1 MATASQAISHTR
13 LKIEKVAVLVDF
25 SKTADTALRFA
36 AALAREHK
44 AGIVLAHAYL
54 PPSSAL
60 SAPRIELTYEA
71 LDHWR
76 EGLRL
81 SLLKQTEAIY
91 LRDIHCTILLR
102 EGSPSDLLRDLG
114 DADLIVVGTS
124 GETGFR
130 KATLGSTAE
139 VIFRSSA
146 VPVLTVGP
154 HCDPSG
160 RGEIALDTVLYAT
173 DFSAGAD
180 AALSYALSI
189 AREHGAKL
197 VLLHVEE
204 SNDMPFSFDRAMA
217 SAEPLEKLRHL
228 VPDGISL
235 RHKPVYVVGFGAPDA
250 LILEEAKNREANI
263 IVVGARGAGAFSGAV
278 SHFGGGTAY
287 KVAANADC
295 PVLTVRKV

>member
-1 MATASQAISHTR
+1 M
-13 LKIEKVAVLVDF
+13 
-25 SKTADTALRFA
+25 
-36 AALAREHK
+36 
-44 AGIVLAHAYL
+44 
-54 PPSSAL
+54 
-60 SAPRIELTYEA
+60 
-71 LDHWR
+71 
-76 EGLRL
+76 
-81 SLLKQTEAIY
+81 
-91 LRDIHCTILLR
+91 
-102 EGSPSDLLRDLG
+102 
-114 DADLIVVGTS
+114 
-124 GETGFR
+124 
-130 KATLGSTAE
+130 
-139 VIFRSSA
+139 IFRSSA

-154 HCDPSG
+154 QCDPSG

-228 VPDGISL
+228 VPDGIYL

-250 LILEEAKNREANI
+250 LILEEARNREANI